1 MECSYTEFWCY
12 LASTHV
18 MSQNL
23 EPPWKTTPNCLEAPK
38 GSTCVT
44 RPAIFGC
51 FRVSVFPTH
60 FETIIYRECQPQ
72 INQSQL
78 FIAVVT
84 RYPPKKLRNQT
95 LTKKIV
101 PYWLVVSI
109 PLKNMSSSLGM
120 MQFPMESHNP
130 AMFQ

>member
-12 LASTHV
+12 LASTRV

-23 EPPWKTTPNCLEAPK
+23 EPPWKTTPNCLAAPK

-60 FETIIYRECQPQ
+60 FETIISRMSTPD
-72 INQSQL
+72 QS
-78 FIAVVT
+78 IPT
-84 RYPPKKLRNQT
+84 IHCGRYSLPPKKTDKSNTYQ
-95 LTKKIV
+95 KSCSIAGV
-101 PYWLVVSI
+101 YIYWLVVSI

-120 MQFPMESHNP
+120 MKFPI
-130 AMFQ
+130 